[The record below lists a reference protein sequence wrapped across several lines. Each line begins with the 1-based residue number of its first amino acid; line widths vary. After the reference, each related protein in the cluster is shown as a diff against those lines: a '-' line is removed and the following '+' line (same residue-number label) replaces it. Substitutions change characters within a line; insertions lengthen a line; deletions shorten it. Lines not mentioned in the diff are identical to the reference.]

1 MAKNAQLNI
10 PTVEAQDS
18 SENRL
23 FKSGT
28 DGEIFI
34 IYMTFTVFDFVLG
47 FRGSKMIGH
56 LLSLNVVVFE
66 VVIGC
71 S

>member
-34 IYMTFTVFDFVLG
+34 TYMTFIVFDFVL
-47 FRGSKMIGH
+47 I
-56 LLSLNVVVFE
+56 FE
-66 VVIGC
+66 NPK
-71 S
+71 